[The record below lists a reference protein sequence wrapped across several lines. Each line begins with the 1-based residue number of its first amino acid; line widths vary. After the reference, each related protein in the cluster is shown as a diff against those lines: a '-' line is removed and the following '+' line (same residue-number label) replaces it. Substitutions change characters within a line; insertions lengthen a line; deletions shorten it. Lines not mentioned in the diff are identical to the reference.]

1 MTFLKINLIAI
12 YALAALSLW
21 LPMPWQSGPV
31 LQNMAMALLAIHA
44 IETIFAF
51 KHVKT
56 YPGPLGKSITLSL
69 LFGLLHWL
77 PLARRAK
84 QAALSDKDQ

>member
-1 MTFLKINLIAI
+1 MTFLKINLLAI
-12 YALAALSLW
+12 YALAMLSLW

-56 YPGPLGKSITLSL
+56 YPGPLGKSMALSL

-84 QAALSDKDQ
+84 QAAQRAKDQ

>member
-1 MTFLKINLIAI
+1 MTFLKINLLAI
-12 YALAALSLW
+12 YALAVLSLW
-21 LPMPWQSGPV
+21 LPLPWQSGPV
-31 LQNMAMALLAIHA
+31 LQNIAMALLAIHA

-56 YPGPLGKSITLSL
+56 YPGPLGKSMALSL

-84 QAALSDKDQ
+84 QAALSYKDQ

>member
-1 MTFLKINLIAI
+1 MTFLKLNLLAI
-12 YALAALSLW
+12 YALAVLSLW

-44 IETIFAF
+44 IETVFAF

-56 YPGPLGKSITLSL
+56 YPGPLGKSMALSL

-84 QAALSDKDQ
+84 QAAQRAKDQ

>member
-1 MTFLKINLIAI
+1 MTFLKINLLVI
-12 YALAALSLW
+12 YALAVLSLW

-56 YPGPLGKSITLSL
+56 YPGPVGKSMALSL

-84 QAALSDKDQ
+84 QATQSAEDQ

>member
-84 QAALSDKDQ
+84 QAALSAKDQ

>member
-1 MTFLKINLIAI
+1 MTFLKINLLAI
-12 YALAALSLW
+12 YALAVLSLW
-21 LPMPWQSGPV
+21 LPLPWQSGPV
-31 LQNMAMALLAIHA
+31 LQNIAMALLAIHA

-56 YPGPLGKSITLSL
+56 YPGPLGKSMALSL

-84 QAALSDKDQ
+84 QAALIAKDQ

>member
-1 MTFLKINLIAI
+1 MTFLKINLLAI

-56 YPGPLGKSITLSL
+56 YPGPLGKSMALSL

-84 QAALSDKDQ
+84 QDSQSAKDQ